1 MLQSICQSSFIH
13 DFSAYIFI
21 HHQFSH
27 IFAIWFEQPE
37 SPQTQKSRR
46 KAKLEGPFAD
56 KRNTCRNK
64 HSMSTTLCKDHP
76 TWRWLVPLLVGL
88 RC

>member
-27 IFAIWFEQPE
+27 IFGIWFEQPE

-64 HSMSTTLCKDHP
+64 HSMSTTLF
-76 TWRWLVPLLVGL
+76 GES
-88 RC
+88 